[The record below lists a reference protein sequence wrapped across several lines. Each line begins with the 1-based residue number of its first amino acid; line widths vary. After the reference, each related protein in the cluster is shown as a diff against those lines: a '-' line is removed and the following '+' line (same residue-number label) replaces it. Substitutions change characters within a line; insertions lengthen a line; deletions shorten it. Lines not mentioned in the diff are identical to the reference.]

1 MDLQLSHQK
10 IVIEKGYSMKT
21 SVNFFVTRKIVVGCL
36 LFFGLLGASSV
47 YAAENCV
54 NNSANGFPCYN
65 IDLLSHVSLSDMQAY
80 TGNDVWGWTD
90 PETGKEYVLFG
101 HSTGV
106 SFIDISDPENPA
118 ILGQLSPRVPNPNPR
133 KSSDHDWRDIKVYAD
148 HAYIISEAEGTGL
161 QVFDLRQLRGLDA
174 GDRVFAS
181 TFEYAGFGHAHNI
194 VMNTD
199 SGYAY
204 VVGSFDCGAGGL
216 LAFDLSNPQIPVFSG
231 CFFADT
237 YTHDSQCVNYRG
249 PDQDHKKTEI
259 CVNSNSDY
267 YFDGVDINNIA
278 IVDVTDKAQPVEIS
292 RINYPDPRY
301 AHQGW
306 LTEDHSY
313 FLFNDE
319 SDEWYYAKNT
329 RTLIFD
335 VRDLDNPVFIGEHL
349 GETRAT
355 DHNLYV
361 HNGLVYEANYT
372 SGLSV
377 LSTDEIEQGSLSEI
391 GFFDVYPE
399 NNERSFIGAWSVYP
413 FFASGAIVVS
423 SIDRGLFVLRLGS
436 DRGGVPASARKTPG
450 QKNRGKGGN

>member
-1 MDLQLSHQK
+1 MKLSFRQCITK
-10 IVIEKGYSMKT
+10 YLVSGVLLVFS
-21 SVNFFVTRKIVVGCL
+21 FFVVPS
-36 LFFGLLGASSV
+36 A
-47 YAAENCV
+47 YAVENCV
-54 NNSANGFPCYN
+54 NNSAQGFPCYN
-65 IDLLSHVSLSDMQAY
+65 VDLLSHVSLADMQ
-80 TGNDVWGWTD
+80 TTSGSDLWGWTD
-90 PETGKEYVLFG
+90 PETGKEYVIFG

-118 ILGQLSPRVPNPNPR
+118 VLGRLSPRVPNPNPNKR
-133 KSSDHDWRDIKVYAD
+133 SDHDWRDIKVYAD
-148 HAYIISEAEGTGL
+148 HAYVVSEGEGTAL
-161 QVFDLRQLRGLDA
+161 QVFDLTQLRGLDA

-194 VMNTD
+194 VVNPD

-231 CFFADT
+231 CFFVDT
-237 YTHDSQCVNYRG
+237 YTHDAHCVNYRG

-267 YFDGVDINNIA
+267 YFDDVNVNNIA
-278 IVDVTDKAQPVEIS
+278 IVNVTDKAQPVEIS
-292 RINYPDPRY
+292 RIQYPDPRY

-319 SDEWYYAKNT
+319 SDEFYYNENT

-335 VRDLDNPVFIGEHL
+335 VRDLDNPVFIGEHI
-349 GETRAT
+349 GATRAT

-377 LSTDEIEQGSLSEI
+377 LSTDNIAQGNLMEI

-399 NNERSFIGAWSVYP
+399 NNQRNYIGAWSVYP
-413 FFASGAIVVS
+413 FFTSGSIAIS
-423 SIDRGLFVLRLGS
+423 S
-436 DRGGVPASARKTPG
+436 
-450 QKNRGKGGN
+450 